1 MHKPPS
7 LERSDYNIQFNKSLP
22 ANFNVTVNAAVGEV
36 YLTIEPGLAARV
48 TIGEKT
54 SLLKVTT
61 RGEWTQNGDVYQT
74 GSGVPTL
81 TITVNMP
88 GADLTLDSK

>member
-1 MHKPPS
+1 
-7 LERSDYNIQFNKSLP
+7 LP
-22 ANFNVTVNAAVGEV
+22 ADFNVTVNAAVGVV
-36 YLTIEPGLAARV
+36 YLTIEPGLAAEV
-48 TIGEKT
+48 TIGETT

-74 GSGVPTL
+74 GSGSPTL

-88 GADLTLDSK
+88 GADLTLDSN